1 MTDSSAKPAASREQ
15 PWWKQKALS
24 EMNMDEW
31 ESLCDHCAK
40 CCLIKLDDDDDGT
53 VYYTDVACDLLDG
66 KTCQCKD
73 YSNRETLVPEC
84 LRLTPDN
91 LDQLYWMP
99 PSCAYRLLHEGKNL
113 PSWHHL
119 VSGDKQSIHR
129 MKQSVVGRFKYA
141 ATVNEDEL
149 EDRVVTWPLKRKM

>member
-1 MTDSSAKPAASREQ
+1 MPMNRNPRKL
-15 PWWKQKALS
+15 PWWQSKPLE
-24 EMNMDEW
+24 EMNREEW

-40 CCLIKLDDDDDGT
+40 CCLIKLEDEEDGT
-53 VYYTDVACDLLDG
+53 VYYTDVACDLLNG
-66 KTCQCKD
+66 ENCQCGD
-73 YSNRETLVPEC
+73 YANRETLMPDC

-99 PSCAYRLLHEGKNL
+99 PSCAYRLLHEGKKL

-129 MKQSVVGRFKYA
+129 TKQSIAGRFTYSA
-141 ATVNEDEL
+141 HVNEEEW
-149 EDRVVTWPLKRKM
+149 EDHVVRWPLKLKM

>member
-1 MTDSSAKPAASREQ
+1 MTSEARTP
-15 PWWKQKALS
+15 PWWKQKSLA
-24 EMNMDEW
+24 EMNEAEW
-31 ESLCDHCAK
+31 ESICDHCAK
-40 CCLIKLDDDDDGT
+40 CCLIKLEDEEDST

-73 YSNRETLVPEC
+73 YANRETLVPEC
-84 LRLTPDN
+84 LHLTPDN
-91 LDQLYWMP
+91 LDELYWMP

-129 MKQSVVGRFKYA
+129 MKQSVIGRFTYA
-141 ATVNEDEL
+141 AEVNEADW
-149 EDRVVTWPLKRKM
+149 EDRVVTWPLKKKM

>member
-1 MTDSSAKPAASREQ
+1 MPAKREQ
-15 PWWKQKALS
+15 PWWKTKPLA
-24 EMNMDEW
+24 EMSPEEW

-40 CCLIKLDDDDDGT
+40 CCLIKLEDEEDGT

-66 KTCQCKD
+66 KTCRCKD
-73 YSNRETLVPEC
+73 YSNRETLVPDC

-91 LDQLYWMP
+91 LEQLYWMP
-99 PSCAYRLLHEGKNL
+99 PGCAYRLLHEGQNL

-129 MKQSVVGRFKYA
+129 KKQSITGRFVYA
-141 ATVNEDEL
+141 ATIDE
-149 EDRVVTWPLKRKM
+149 EHWEEHVVTWPLKRGQ